1 MAEVVAEPADEVG
14 HVGGRLLA
22 VALVVREDSHPPLL
36 FAPPW
41 PSGTPPEESETRRA
55 ARRRPTA
62 WAAHRP
68 ESHVRPPFLVA
79 LEKSAD
85 RDRNPIQPDRPVIQQ
100 CSPTVVSS

>member
-41 PSGTPPEESETRRA
+41 PSGTHQKNPKPGEQRADAQPHGPPIVPNLMCA
-55 ARRRPTA
+55 
-62 WAAHRP
+62 
-68 ESHVRPPFLVA
+68 PP
-79 LEKSAD
+79 SW
-85 RDRNPIQPDRPVIQQ
+85 
-100 CSPTVVSS
+100 

>member
-41 PSGTPPEESETRRA
+41 PSETRRA

-79 LEKSAD
+79 LERSAD